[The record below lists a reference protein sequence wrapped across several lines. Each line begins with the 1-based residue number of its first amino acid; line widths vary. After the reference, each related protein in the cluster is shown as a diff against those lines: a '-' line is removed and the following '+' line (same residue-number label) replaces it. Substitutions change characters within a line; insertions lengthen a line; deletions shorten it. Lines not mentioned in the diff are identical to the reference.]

1 MKLAVPGARREGETT
16 VLVRK
21 PPPPMPEA
29 PREDPPPDRDLWPW
43 LVVVATL
50 VIAGIA
56 AAWFATRGGN
66 TRTITQTVTTVP
78 PLPQR
83 APKPAVVEA
92 TVPKLVGLQSP
103 DALQALVRAGL
114 TGKTFGVFSDA
125 PPGEVT
131 GQDPGVTTR
140 MRRGSI
146 VTLAVSKGKKTL
158 PVPDVV
164 GQEVAAAIDSFK
176 AQGFVAR
183 VVRVPSTQPTG
194 QVVAQAP
201 AGATNA
207 PANSSVRLNVSS
219 GPSTTGGTVPDVR
232 GEDEKTARHD
242 LQQAGFSVDSVR
254 QDVTDESQNR
264 IVIDQSP
271 KPDEPASADS
281 HVTIVVGRYKHEHD

>member
-1 MKLAVPGARREGETT
+1 

-43 LVVVATL
+43 LVVVVTL

-56 AAWFATRGGN
+56 AAWFSTRGSN
-66 TRTITQTVTTVP
+66 TRTVTQTVTKVA

-92 TVPKLVGLQSP
+92 TVPKLVGLQAP
-103 DALQALVRAGL
+103 DALQALVRTGL

-131 GQDPGVTTR
+131 GQDPGATTR
-140 MRRGSI
+140 MRRGSV

-164 GQEVAAAIDSFK
+164 GQELAAAIASVK
-176 AQGFVAR
+176 AQGFEAR

-201 AGATNA
+201 AGGTNA
-207 PANSSVRLNVSS
+207 PATSGVRLNVSS
-219 GPSTTGGTVPDVR
+219 GPSATGVTMPDVR
-232 GEDEKTARHD
+232 GEDEKSARRA
-242 LQQAGFSVDSVR
+242 LQAAGFSVDVVR
-254 QDVTDESQNR
+254 QDVGDESQNR
-264 IVIDQSP
+264 VVIDQSP
-271 KPDEPASADS
+271 KPDEPTPSGS
-281 HVTIVVGRYKHEHD
+281 RVTLFVGHYKHD